1 MNEKRPPQSLPPLRS
16 SAEAGNSLIVA
27 MITSAIL
34 VSAAGLSMYRTT
46 GAARGGA
53 RATSYASASRAADG
67 ALEYAFG
74 VWKAATVQKDG
85 PLVKTISADNA
96 ILTGSGPSIPGYA
109 YTTDLR
115 IEPVDA
121 YGSPAN
127 APERVI
133 VYLPGYPGWRGSSYN
148 YLASLRLQPT
158 TGPEGVRSAPAGAK
172 RLFQYTEVPL
182 FQAMYFY
189 EHDLEI
195 YRPAPMIVQGLVHT
209 NSRLLISG
217 SKDTSGTEIEFQGQ
231 VSHAGGTETQ
241 DGYTTTEP
249 PLGGPAWAGI
259 PLSEAPGKMEK
270 PKYSNGGEE
279 EQVSQVERYEPLGKQ
294 PATMLDSSD
303 SNPNNDSFRELV
315 EPPVAGHDDPPE
327 ISRRRLYNK
336 AGIVMVINGTTAT
349 ITTKNGASLTDGQK
363 LSLRNAF
370 TGKTTIYDQREGRN
384 VDVSNINI
392 SAVTS
397 VLNAAAAFNG
407 ILYVHDTTPL
417 VESDTEPKTIRL
429 QNGGILPNNGLTVA
443 SENPVYIQGD
453 YNTGT
458 TTNPNSVPANSSGN
472 PNNTSSP
479 VVSGY
484 TQKPAAVMAD
494 AVMLLS
500 NAWKDSNASDPVGER
515 AASNTTYNTAILA
528 GVLPS
533 GFDPDGSGPIA
544 PYGYSG
550 GANNYPRFLESWS
563 GRSCTYF
570 GSMVELF
577 TSKVF
582 TGKWDTGVIYRPPN
596 RRWNFEK
603 LFITDPP
610 PGSLDA
616 VAITRGTWIRL

>member
-1 MNEKRPPQSLPPLRS
+1 MNEKRPRQRLPPLRS
-16 SAEAGNSLIVA
+16 KAEAGNSLIIA

-74 VWKAATVQKDG
+74 VWKAATVHKDG
-85 PLVKTISADNA
+85 PLVKTIPGDDA

-109 YTTDLR
+109 YTTALR

-121 YGSPAN
+121 YGSPAS

-158 TGPEGVRSAPAGAK
+158 GGPEGTRSAPAGAK

-189 EHDLEI
+189 EDDLEI

-217 SKDTSGTEIEFQGQ
+217 SKDTSGTELEFQGQ
-231 VSHAGGTETQ
+231 VSHVEGLEIQ
-241 DGYTTTEP
+241 P
-249 PLGGPAWAGI
+249 PLGGPEWAGI
-259 PLSEAPGKMEK
+259 PLNDAPGKMEK

-294 PATMLDSSD
+294 PATTLNASD

-336 AGIVMVINGTTAT
+336 AGIVMVINGATAT
-349 ITTKNGASLTDGQK
+349 ITTKNGTSLTDTQK
-363 LSLRNAF
+363 TSLRNAF
-370 TGKTTIYDQREGRN
+370 TGKTTIYDQREGKN

-392 SAVTS
+392 SAVTP

-407 ILYVHDTTPL
+407 ILYIHDTTPA
-417 VESDTEPKTIRL
+417 EGTDAEPKTIRL
-429 QNGGILPNNGLTVA
+429 QKGGILPTNGLSIA

-472 PNNTSSP
+472 PSNTSSP

-500 NAWKDSNASDPVGER
+500 NAWQDSNASAAVGTR

-533 GFDPDGSGPIA
+533 GFDPDGSGSIP

-563 GRSCTYF
+563 SRSCTYF

-582 TGKWDTGVIYRPPN
+582 IGKWDTGVIYRPPN

-603 LFITDPP
+603 LFITSPP